1 MTIGQHIAALRGLIR
16 QFSDAETPFTDEFLY
31 HLFRTS
37 ANLLMSRKMDKN
49 NNMSTWLS
57 DFYCMKLVPG
67 KVHDCDCIDAGCDVL
82 KTEHPVP
89 KPMRGKYRDL
99 IKVLTINNDPVG
111 YVDAST
117 WTSVQY
123 DPVRKNK
130 LHFSMVNGHI
140 IIWNADVTRVRPK
153 AIFVTGYFEDPVEW
167 SKISACDING
177 EETGNSCF
185 DIYTSEYPIDSDL
198 VDAAYSLV
206 LDKLRLPLQIP
217 EDKRN
222 QSSAL

>member
-1 MTIGQHIAALRGLIR
+1 
-16 QFSDAETPFTDEFLY
+16 
-31 HLFRTS
+31 
-37 ANLLMSRKMDKN
+37 
-49 NNMSTWLS
+49 
-57 DFYCMKLVPG
+57 
-67 KVHDCDCIDAGCDVL
+67 
-82 KTEHPVP
+82 
-89 KPMRGKYRDL
+89 
-99 IKVLTINNDPVG
+99 
-111 YVDAST
+111 
-117 WTSVQY
+117 
-123 DPVRKNK
+123 
-130 LHFSMVNGHI
+130 MVNGHI